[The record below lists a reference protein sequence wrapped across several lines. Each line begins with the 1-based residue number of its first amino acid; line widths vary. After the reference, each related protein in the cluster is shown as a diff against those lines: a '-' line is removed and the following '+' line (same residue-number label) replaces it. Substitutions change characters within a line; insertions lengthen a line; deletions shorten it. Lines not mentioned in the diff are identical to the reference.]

1 MIKTSHSITQK
12 KKTSTKLI
20 NQGTLDYLVK
30 PVNHINFIEK
40 KNYKAKLSTIQILKN
55 KINKKNFEKKIH
67 NKNLI
72 KKTKGKGKKPRV
84 QDIALK
90 LGLTSQHGIETRPCL
105 RKNKGM

>member
-40 KNYKAKLSTIQILKN
+40 KIIKLNYQPSKY
-55 KINKKNFEKKIH
+55 
-67 NKNLI
+67 
-72 KKTKGKGKKPRV
+72 
-84 QDIALK
+84 
-90 LGLTSQHGIETRPCL
+90 
-105 RKNKGM
+105 

>member
-12 KKTSTKLI
+12 KKTSTKII
-20 NQGTLDYLVK
+20 NQGTL
-30 PVNHINFIEK
+30 
-40 KNYKAKLSTIQILKN
+40 NYKAKLSTIQILKN